1 MACEITKGRTS
12 LPCKSDFGGIKNVY
26 IMKQSDWYDGLFIN
40 NISNPSITYPISQG
54 NLIYDWTVDY
64 TVFKFALR
72 NSANT
77 FTQDMTSSRDTG
89 TTVFTQTLNIVLP
102 KLSAELEYQIKLL
115 CYGNPRVFVETNT
128 GHLLLM
134 GYYYGCEVT
143 GKSEVLG
150 TLDAMTGYTLSIIG
164 VEKQPVWYLIDD
176 AYNGFWGYISLASV
190 G

>member
-1 MACEITKGRTS
+1 MACEITKGRTT
-12 LPCKSDFGGIKNVY
+12 LPCKDDFGGIKNVY

-54 NLIYDWTVDY
+54 NLFYDWNSDY
-64 TVFKFALR
+64 IVYKFALR

-77 FTQDMTSSRDTG
+77 FTQDMTSSRDAG
-89 TTVFTQTLNIVLP
+89 TTIYTQTLNIVLP
-102 KLSAELEYQIKLL
+102 KLSVELEYQIKLL
-115 CYGNPRVFVETNT
+115 CIGNPRVFIETNK
-128 GHLLLM
+128 GHLFLM
-134 GYYYGCEVT
+134 GNYYGCEVS

-150 TLDAMTGYTLSIIG
+150 TLDAMTGYTLSIVG

-176 AYNGFWGYISLASV
+176 AAQSLFSSISPASV